1 MSVPLLVVL
10 VMLAQ
15 ASAPGASSS
24 GVDLL
29 ESAKLGQ
36 AAQVKALLARG
47 ASVHAVDRR
56 GFTPLMWACASGNLP
71 VVNLLLENGAVV
83 DARSKDGLTPLML
96 ASANG
101 FIDVARA
108 LVLRGADVNAARN
121 GVTPRQLA
129 TARGH
134 ATVAALLEEAEGFGA
149 KLLRAAAE
157 GNDTGVRQLLASGAP
172 VNVTDERGVTALMMA
187 ARTGSLGMM
196 QALLSRG
203 ADATARDASGQGV
216 FGWAEQSGITSKYV
230 TAFLV
235 DHGLSR
241 EAARPASAAE
251 SPQVKAS
258 LQTLTGLLARIPPAS
273 PALRTAQRRAATA
286 LQQLQ
291 TLSSNWPA
299 ESPEDYRDNLSGD
312 VKALEAAIGAGNV
325 DALVA
330 TTQAVAEDLEIKL
343 EHCNLS
349 GGKLGGSVTVRVR
362 TVKGADEITSWQVFY
377 MPRVFEAA
385 PNASPDLF
393 PQLSSPTED
402 TLVPGRYVMW
412 ARDPVSARV
421 GERTVVK
428 VGEGKKELVLDLP
441 VPAAPTR

>member
-1 MSVPLLVVL
+1 MSVHFLVLL
-10 VMLAQ
+10 VMLTQ
-15 ASAPGASSS
+15 AAIPASNNA
-24 GVDLL
+24 GNDLL

-36 AAQVKALLARG
+36 AVRVKELLAKG
-47 ASVHAVDRR
+47 ASVHVVDRR
-56 GFTPLMWACASGNLP
+56 GFTPLIWACASGSLA
-71 VVNLLLENGAVV
+71 VANLLLENGSFL
-83 DARSKDGLTPLML
+83 DARAKDGLTPLML

-101 FIDVARA
+101 FTEVVRA
-108 LVLRGADVNAARN
+108 LILRGANVNAARN
-121 GVTPRQLA
+121 GVTARQLA
-129 TARGH
+129 VARGH
-134 ATVAALLEEAEGFGA
+134 ATVAALLEEAEGFGT

-172 VNVTDERGVTALMMA
+172 ANVSDERGVTALMLA
-187 ARTGSLGMM
+187 ARTGSLGML

-203 ADATARDASGQGV
+203 ADTTARDVSGQGV
-216 FGWAEQSGITSKYV
+216 FEWAEQSGITSKYV

-235 DHGLSR
+235 DRGLTR
-241 EAARPASAAE
+241 TTIRAAAAVE
-251 SPQVKAS
+251 SPQVKVS
-258 LQTLTGLLARIPPAS
+258 LETLAGLLSRIPPAS
-273 PALRTAQRRAATA
+273 PALRTAQRRAAAA

-312 VKALEAAIGAGNV
+312 VKALDAAIAAGNV
-325 DALVA
+325 DALA
-330 TTQAVAEDLEIKL
+330 SMTQAVAEDLEIKL
-343 EHCNLS
+343 EHCNRS

-362 TVKGADEITSWQVFY
+362 TVKGGDEITSWQVFY

-412 ARDPVSARV
+412 ARDPVSTRV

-428 VGEGKKELVLDLP
+428 VGEGRKELVLDLP

>member
-1 MSVPLLVVL
+1 MSVPLLVLLL
-10 VMLAQ
+10 VLAQ
-15 ASAPGASSS
+15 AAAPASSS
-24 GVDLL
+24 AGTDLL

-36 AAQVKALLARG
+36 AVKVKELLAGG

-56 GFTPLMWACASGNLP
+56 GFTPLMWACASGNLA
-71 VVNLLLENGAVV
+71 VANLLLENGSVV
-83 DARSKDGLTPLML
+83 DARARDGLTPLML

-101 FIDVARA
+101 FIEVTRA
-108 LVLRGADVNAARN
+108 LILRGADVNAARN
-121 GVTPRQLA
+121 GVTARQLA
-129 TARGH
+129 VARGY
-134 ATVAALLEEAEGFGA
+134 ATVAALLEEAEGFGS

-157 GNDTGVRQLLASGAP
+157 GNDAGVRQLLASGAP
-172 VNVTDERGVTALMMA
+172 VNVTNERGVNALMMA

-196 QALLSRG
+196 QSLLSRG
-203 ADATARDASGQGV
+203 ADTTARDASGQGV
-216 FGWAEQSGITSKYV
+216 FEWAEQSGITSKYV
-230 TAFLV
+230 NAFLV

-241 EAARPASAAE
+241 GTARPPAAVE

-258 LQTLTGLLARIPPAS
+258 LETLAGLLSRITPAS
-273 PALRTAQRRAATA
+273 PPLRTAQRRAATA

-299 ESPEDYRDNLSGD
+299 ESPDDYRDNLSGD
-312 VKALEAAIGAGNV
+312 VKALEAAIAAGNV

-343 EHCNLS
+343 EHCNRS

-362 TVKGADEITSWQVFY
+362 TVKGGDEITSWQVFY
-377 MPRVFEAA
+377 LPRVLEAA

-412 ARDPVSARV
+412 ARDPVSTRV

-428 VGEGKKELVLDLP
+428 VGEGRKELVLDLP